1 MIEIRKAPNVNSI
14 LSAIALAAAVS
25 AAQAAP
31 VGPLTTFSAGTPA
44 KASEVNGNFTTIVN
58 TVNANDARL
67 TTVETNKQNLVTG
80 TCPAGSA
87 IRAVAANGTV
97 TCQSTGGNVG
107 FASVSSAAGVPLN
120 TSVQTSLCVIF
131 CNAFGRFQSSTV
143 SITGGTIASSFLVVP
158 IQLPHGATIT
168 AFSYSCFC
176 NGTGSSALFF
186 RDDTFIV
193 SVAVPAGST
202 TIQSAATTDFSAAPA
217 GTTVVDGHFG
227 YVVLMAIDGTAQGNL
242 IPVRATVTYT
252 MP

>member
-1 MIEIRKAPNVNSI
+1 MIEIKKAPKVNFVLSSI
-14 LSAIALAAAVS
+14 VLAAAVS

-80 TCPAGSA
+80 ACPAGSA

-107 FASVSSAAGVPLN
+107 FTSVSSAAGAPSSS
-120 TSVQTSLCVIF
+120 TVQTSLCVIF
-131 CNAFGRFQSSTV
+131 CNAFGRFMSGPNGSS
-143 SITGGTIASSFLVVP
+143 GFLAVP

-168 AFSYSCFC
+168 GFSYACFC
-176 NGTGSSALFF
+176 NAAVGSSAFLL
-186 RDDTFIV
+186 RDDNFIV
-193 SVAVPAGST
+193 TLTIST
-202 TIQSAATTDFSAAPA
+202 LASTIQTISTTDFSGAPA
-217 GTTVVDGHFG
+217 GTTVVDGHFS
-227 YVVLMAIDGTAQGNL
+227 YAVLMTIDGTATSN
-242 IPVRATVTYT
+242 ITPVRATVTYT